1 MTTIYLM
8 RHSRGNMDRN
18 YSHVF
23 ESFQMEN
30 EKYILSVE
38 GESRAKKYSKL
49 PELKNVDMVVSSNY
63 VRAMAT
69 AKYIAYNN
77 HIPLYIDDAFD
88 ERKFGV
94 DDIKKIPQDFFKKQI
109 EDKDFKLN
117 DGESREDVKKRMI
130 KGLIKVMKKN
140 QNKKCVIVSHAS
152 SIAFLLT
159 KWCSVTMEN
168 GKYLI
173 KFKNKE
179 ILNGFDAPELLKLEF
194 DDKNKLMNIKCIKL
208 EENLNKRN
216 ESTS

>member
-18 YSHVF
+18 YLNVC
-23 ESFQMEN
+23 ESFQTEN

-38 GESRAKKYSKL
+38 GENRARKYSKL
-49 PELKNVDMVVSSNY
+49 EELKNIDMVVSSNY
-63 VRAMAT
+63 VRAMST
-69 AKYIAYNN
+69 AKYIAYKN
-77 HIPLYIDDAFD
+77 HIPLYIDEDFD

-94 DDIKKIPQDFFKKQI
+94 YDVKKLPQDFFRKQM
-109 EDKDFKLN
+109 EDKDYKLEG
-117 DGESREDVKKRMI
+117 GESREEVRKRMI

-140 QNKKCVIVSHAS
+140 KDKKAVIVSHAS

-159 KWCSVTMEN
+159 KWCSVELVN

-173 KFKNKE
+173 KFKKQT

-194 DDKNKLMNIKCIKL
+194 DEKNKLIDIKCIKL
-208 EENLNKRN
+208 GRK
-216 ESTS
+216 